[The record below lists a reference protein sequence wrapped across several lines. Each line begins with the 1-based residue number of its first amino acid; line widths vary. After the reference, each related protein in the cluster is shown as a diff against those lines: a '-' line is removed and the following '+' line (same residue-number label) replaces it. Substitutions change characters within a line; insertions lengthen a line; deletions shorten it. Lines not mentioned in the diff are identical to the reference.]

1 MMNMATA
8 AAAAVDGWAGT
19 AAMEEAKVAAVEA
32 VMGQQSLLGM
42 LVLAEARVDMVM
54 ERVAG
59 APHNLVR
66 VATARPVSA

>member
-1 MMNMATA
+1 MNRATA
-8 AAAAVDGWAGT
+8 AAAAVDGWAET

-42 LVLAEARVDMVM
+42 LVMAEARVDMVM

-59 APHNLVR
+59 APHKLGR
-66 VATARPVSA
+66 VATARPASA